1 MRHYFDVSL
10 NNMKFPGSLMI
21 FSTFIRTQS
30 TPNPN
35 SETTQDQSV
44 ASALLAALIT
54 GIQTPWGIFPLML
67 CNGPCVRIIG
77 TLKNQLFEQ
86 KLHVLR
92 AVRLSGSNLHGPRD
106 YFVLDVDFLFGLR
119 NVPCSIEALG

>member
-35 SETTQDQSV
+35 SETMQDQSV

-77 TLKNQLFEQ
+77 ILKNQLFEH

-92 AVRLSGSNLHGPRD
+92 AVRTERQQFARAPGLLRFRRGLFVWTSG
-106 YFVLDVDFLFGLR
+106 
-119 NVPCSIEALG
+119 CSVQH